1 MRINLPLWVK
11 IFIFIQLAY
20 MVFMLI
26 VSRVHY
32 TIDVVGGIIFGLFS
46 FYLSEKVIF
55 YSDFLCSLPHLGYK
69 KIKEKCCS
77 EEEEDNL
84 LVE

>member
-1 MRINLPLWVK
+1 MLL
-11 IFIFIQLAY
+11 QLLY
-20 MVFMLI
+20 MIFMLI

-32 TIDVVGGIIFGLFS
+32 TIDIVGGFIFGLFC
-46 FYLSEKVIF
+46 FYLSEKFIF
-55 YSDFLCSLPHLGYK
+55 YFDFLWSLPHLGYK
-69 KIKEKCCS
+69 KIKEKCCL